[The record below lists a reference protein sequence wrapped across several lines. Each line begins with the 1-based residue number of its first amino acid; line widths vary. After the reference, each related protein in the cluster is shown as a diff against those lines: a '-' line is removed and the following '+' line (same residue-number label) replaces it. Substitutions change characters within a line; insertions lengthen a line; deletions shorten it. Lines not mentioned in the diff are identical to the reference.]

1 LDIERKFSNPFFLL
15 LKTKIQMSRKIIDM
29 RSRPSFLHDF
39 YGATKGTNEY
49 EVAKWLNRRVGSKD
63 DEHFT
68 RSKNIEAFV
77 EEVREVGITAAVV
90 VGRDTPTLTTGN
102 DQIYQLTSPYKELI
116 GIGSVDPQKP
126 NALIELERAVKE
138 LGLVGINI
146 EPGFG
151 NPPLHGDDPSLYPI
165 YDTCSQLGVPVFLMS
180 GPTTPSMEYAN
191 PVAVG
196 KVARAFPNLPIVCY
210 HGYYPYV
217 SGIIGVAFR
226 YENVYVVPDM
236 YIFLPGGSLYVEAA
250 NGFMR
255 EQLLFGSSY
264 PFRAMGQTVED
275 FLKLGFHESVLDD
288 VLFENAKRVLK
299 LDI

>member
-1 LDIERKFSNPFFLL
+1 M
-15 LKTKIQMSRKIIDM
+15 TRKIIDM

-39 YGATKGTNEY
+39 YGATQGTNEY

-63 DEHFT
+63 DTHFT
-68 RSKNIEAFV
+68 RSSTIEAFV

-90 VGRDTPTLTTGN
+90 VGRDTPTLTTSN
-102 DQIYQLTSPYKELI
+102 QQIFEITTPYKELI
-116 GIGSVDPQKP
+116 GIGSVDPQKS
-126 NALIELERAVKE
+126 NALAEIEHAVKQ

-151 NPPLHGDDPSLYPI
+151 NPPLKADDPALYPI
-165 YDTCSQLGVPVFLMS
+165 YEACDQLGIPIFLMS
-180 GPTTPSMEYAN
+180 GPTTPSLEYAN
-191 PVAVG
+191 PAAVG
-196 KVARAFPNLPIVCY
+196 RIARAFPNLAIVCY
-210 HGYYPYV
+210 HGFYPYV
-217 SGIIGVAFR
+217 SEMIGVAFR

-255 EQLLFGSSY
+255 DQLLFGSSY
-264 PFRAMGQTVED
+264 PFRAMGQTVDD
-275 FLKLGFHESVLDD
+275 FIKLGLHEQVLDG
-288 VLFENAKRVLK
+288 VLFQNAKRVLK

>member
-1 LDIERKFSNPFFLL
+1 M
-15 LKTKIQMSRKIIDM
+15 TRKIVDM

-39 YGATKGTNEY
+39 YGATPGTCEY

-63 DEHFT
+63 DEHFK
-68 RSKNIEAFV
+68 RSQTVDAFV

-90 VGRDTPTLTTGN
+90 VGRDTPALTISN
-102 DQIYQLTSPYKELI
+102 DQILEITAPHKELI
-116 GIGSVDPQKP
+116 GIGSVDPQKQ
-126 NALIELERAVKE
+126 NAVAEIERAVKQ
-138 LGLVGINI
+138 LGLAGINI

-151 NPPLHGDDPSLYPI
+151 NPALKVDDPLIYPI
-165 YDTCSQLGVPVFLMS
+165 YDACDQLGIPVFLMS
-180 GPTTPSMEYAN
+180 GPTTPSLEYAN
-191 PVAVG
+191 PAAVG
-196 KVARAFPNLPIVCY
+196 RVARAFPNLAIVCY
-210 HGYYPYV
+210 HGFYPYV
-217 SGIIGVAFR
+217 SEMIGVAFR

-255 EQLLFGSSY
+255 DQLMFGTSY

-275 FLKLGFHESVLDD
+275 FMGLGLNEQALDSVL
-288 VLFENAKRVLK
+288 FQNAKRLLQ